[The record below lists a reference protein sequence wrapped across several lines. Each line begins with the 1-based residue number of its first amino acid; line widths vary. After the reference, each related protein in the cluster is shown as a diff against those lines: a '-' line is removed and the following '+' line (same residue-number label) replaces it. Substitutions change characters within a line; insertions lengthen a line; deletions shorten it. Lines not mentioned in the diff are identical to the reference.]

1 MISDNDVRSAKLLNF
16 AEYLHTFSVAIAV
29 LARIL
34 GCGGIFLSREEGI
47 RVPLGTDIVPG
58 GQRFMRPEGVDN
70 KAPGG
75 ASAPNGLVFR
85 ELCVIVI
92 GVKGL
97 SDRVLFLGIVGFV
110 AASLR
115 TSVRI
120 MRVIIAEFICRIN
133 NKGLMPQRYNPGQ
146 PKRIPV
152 P

>member
-1 MISDNDVRSAKLLNF
+1 MISDNDWSAKLLNF

-34 GCGGIFLSREEGI
+34 GCGGIFLPREEGI
-47 RVPLGTDIVPG
+47 RVSLGTDIVPG
-58 GQRFMRPEGVDN
+58 DQRFMCPEVLE
-70 KAPGG
+70 KKVPGG
-75 ASAPNGLVFR
+75 ASAPKALVFR
-85 ELCVIVI
+85 ELRVIVI

-120 MRVIIAEFICRIN
+120 MRVIVADLICRIN
-133 NKGLMPQRYNPGQ
+133 NKGLMLQSYNAGQ